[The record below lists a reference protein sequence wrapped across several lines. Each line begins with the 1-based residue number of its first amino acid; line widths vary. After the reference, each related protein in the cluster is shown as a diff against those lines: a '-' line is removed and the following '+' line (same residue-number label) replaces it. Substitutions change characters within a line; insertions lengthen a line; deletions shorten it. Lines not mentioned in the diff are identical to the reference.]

1 MAKRA
6 TGSTRAPRVRVAIV
20 DDHRLVLDGLSAKLA
35 QPHHNIAME
44 AAETNWGALLEH
56 PGFPFDVVVLDLH
69 SNDNIPIG
77 VKLRALGPTGT
88 AAVVMSG
95 HTDSASVDAA
105 LKAGALGFVPKT
117 ETADELISA
126 IHAAASSRAHVTE
139 SIADRL
145 ASFGDSPD
153 AGLGAQEFR
162 ALVLFAGG
170 RTVREVGTAMGT
182 TDETV
187 KSYIK
192 RGRRKFK
199 KIGVDLGS
207 RVLLRTHAVREGWI
221 RPE

>member
-1 MAKRA
+1 MAKRG
-6 TGSTRAPRVRVAIV
+6 TRSTKPAKIRVAIV

-35 QPHHNIAME
+35 QPTHNIAME
-44 AAETNWGALLEH
+44 AAETNWGDLLEH

-95 HTDSASVDAA
+95 HTDDASVEAA
-105 LKAGALGFVPKT
+105 IKAGALGFVPKT

-126 IHAAASSRAHVTE
+126 IHAAASSRPHLAG
-139 SIADRL
+139 SIASRM
-145 ASFGDSPD
+145 ASLEESPN

-170 RTVREVGTAMGT
+170 RTIRQVSDAMGT

-199 KIGVDLGS
+199 SIGVNLGS